1 LLRHVRLFAISVLRI
16 SQAGILE
23 WVAFSYS
30 SGPSRPRDR
39 TGISCIAGRF
49 FTNEKPNTVLGEKY
63 VGSANCPLNS
73 QGHRHIYH
81 EVNED

>member
-1 LLRHVRLFAISVLRI
+1 MDCSLSGSTVHGIA
-16 SQAGILE
+16 QAGILE
-23 WVAFSYS
+23 WVAISYLRES
-30 SGPSRPRDR
+30 SRPRDR
-39 TGISCIAGRF
+39 TCISCIAGRF
-49 FTNEKPNTVLGEKY
+49 FTDEKPNPVLGEKY